1 MDTARTTIKGQ
12 LTGFYDRNA
21 VDYHR
26 THYVAKTSYSPLKQR
41 QLYIE
46 EMIDAL
52 KLPRGAR
59 ILDVGC
65 GPGELLLTLLKRG
78 YDAVGIDI
86 SQGMIDVA
94 RSTIRSAGFADFSGV
109 SVGDIEKLTF
119 QPQTFDVVVASGVI
133 EYQKDDRAALEQ
145 MTRVLKPGGYLIV
158 NVTNRYSFVTMSENV
173 YKRVKTISAVRRA
186 LSVARRLILRDGT
199 LTDIPW
205 NRTHAPGQF
214 DRELQRYGFQKI
226 THNFFRFSP
235 VPVPLDSL
243 YPSGCR
249 AAGSWMERFSR
260 RPLGILGGGYI
271 VMARKQV
278 ES

>member
-1 MDTARTTIKGQ
+1 MDTARTVIKGQ
-12 LTGFYDRNA
+12 LTGFYNRTA
-21 VDYHR
+21 PDYHR
-26 THYVAKTSYSPLKQR
+26 MHYVVPSTYSPLKQR
-41 QLYIE
+41 QQYIE

-52 KLPRGAR
+52 RLPQGAR

-65 GPGELLLTLLKRG
+65 GPGELVLTLLRRG

-86 SQGMIDVA
+86 SQGMIDIAA
-94 RSTIRSAGFADFSGV
+94 RTIQSAGYTGYAGV

-119 QPQTFDVVVASGVI
+119 DPASFDVVVASGVI

-145 MTRVLKPGGYLIV
+145 MTRVLKPGGYLII
-158 NVTNRYSFVTMSENV
+158 NVTNRYSYVTISETA
-173 YKRVKTISAVRRA
+173 YKRVKRNGVMRRM
-186 LSVARRLILRDGT
+186 LSVARRLMLRDGT

-214 DRELQRYGFQKI
+214 DRELERYGFQKI

-249 AAGSWMERFSR
+249 AAGAWMERFSR
-260 RPLGILGGGYI
+260 GPLGILGGGYL
-271 VMARKQV
+271 VMARKQA

>member
-1 MDTARTTIKGQ
+1 M
-12 LTGFYDRNA
+12 
-21 VDYHR
+21 
-26 THYVAKTSYSPLKQR
+26 HYVVTSSYSPLKQR
-41 QLYIE
+41 QRYIE
-46 EMIDAL
+46 EMINDL
-52 KLPRGAR
+52 NLPKGAR

-65 GPGELLLTLLKRG
+65 GPGELVLTLLQRG

-86 SQGMIDVA
+86 SQGMIEIA
-94 RSTIRSAGFADFSGV
+94 EKTIRNAGFGDYSGV

-119 QPQTFDVVVASGVI
+119 EPGAFDVVVASGVI

-158 NVTNRYSFVTMSENV
+158 NVTNRYSFVTISENA
-173 YKRVKTISAVRRA
+173 YKRVKTIAPVRRV
-186 LSVARRLILRDGT
+186 LSVARRWILRDGT

-214 DRELQRYGFQKI
+214 DRELNRYGYQKL
-226 THNFFRFSP
+226 THNYFRFSP

-243 YPSGCR
+243 FPSGCR

-260 RPLGILGGGYI
+260 GPLGILGGGYL